1 MIVLVG
7 FMGAGK
13 TTVGHILAE
22 RLGTPFVDNDVYIER
37 QLGRTIVD
45 VFAVEGEK
53 HFRELSTAR
62 STNWSVGSDA
72 VLALGGGAV
81 EDPRTRAIL
90 RNTTV
95 VYLRVGYDEALT
107 RVHQDRFRPMLQRA
121 DLDQVYARRQGTY
134 AEVAAIQVDTNGR
147 RPDAVVMDVLKELTR
162 LPSTPAGTSNIL
174 VTPVGGTYYAH
185 VGRDLLDLS
194 GSLLPTSAD
203 IEQAVLV
210 ESDRDTTTADRV
222 AADHRRA
229 RHLGHTRAI
238 PDTEATKTFATAE
251 QVAGRL
257 ANVALH
263 RNDLVVAVGGEP
275 ISDLAGF
282 VAATFN
288 RGTRLALVPTTLVG
302 QADSAIGGKN
312 AINMPQ
318 GRNLVGSI
326 HQPTV
331 VIADVTTACENTER
345 GFRAGLAEI
354 AKHAL
359 ISRSDLLDVVEDLAD
374 DARSADVDAI
384 HQLVTRSVEIK
395 ADIVSRDERATG
407 ERIVLNYGHTFGH
420 AIDLVSGQ
428 VEDQGESVALG
439 MMAAAHLAR
448 RRADRRRAGRAPS
461 AAAVEPGPAH
471 CGPVRPGVD
480 AARVAAGQEVP
491 ARRALRRPERAG
503 ARRGRRH
510 RLGGHARRR
519 AGRRGVGVRTAGAT
533 TWRPCPLPAHARR
546 GGPLGSA
553 AC

>member
-22 RLGTPFVDNDVYIER
+22 RLGTPFVDSDVYIER

-53 HFRELSTAR
+53 HFREIEHRAINELVR
-62 STNWSVGSDA
+62 GSAA

-95 VYLRVGYDEALT
+95 VYLRVGYDEALS
-107 RVHQDRFRPMLQRA
+107 RVSQDRFRPMLQRP
-121 DLDQVYARRQGTY
+121 DLDQVYARRQIAY
-134 AEVAAIQVDTNGR
+134 AEVAAVQVDTNGR

-174 VTPVGGTYYAH
+174 VTPVGGTYYVH
-185 VGRDLLDLS
+185 VGRDLLDLA
-194 GSLLPTSAD
+194 GSLLPTPAD
-203 IEQAVLV
+203 IEQAVIV
-210 ESDRDTTTADRV
+210 ESDRDTSTADRV
-222 AADHRRA
+222 AASITA
-229 RHLGHTRAI
+229 QGITVTRVPIA
-238 PDTEATKTFATAE
+238 DTEATKTFATAE
-251 QVAGRL
+251 HVAGRL
-257 ANVALH
+257 ADVALH
-263 RNDLVVAVGGEP
+263 RDDLVVAVGGEP

-302 QADSAIGGKN
+302 QADSAVGGKS

-318 GRNLVGSI
+318 GRNLVGAI
-326 HQPTV
+326 HQPAV
-331 VIADVTTACENTER
+331 VIADVTTACENVDH

-359 ISRSDLLDVVEDLAD
+359 ISRSDLLDVLEEISD
-374 DARSADVDAI
+374 DARSADVDAV
-384 HQLVTRSVEIK
+384 HRLVTRSVEIK
-395 ADIVSRDERATG
+395 ADIVSRDEGATG

-420 AIDLVSGQ
+420 AIDLVAGQ

-448 RRADRRRAGRAPS
+448 RQGRVDDDVVDRHRRLLSDLGLPTSGRFDVDLMQRAWLRDKKYRHGVRFVVLNGLGEAETGVTAS
-461 AAAVEPGPAH
+461 AEMLAAVLDDLA
-471 CGPVRPGVD
+471 
-480 AARVAAGQEVP
+480 
-491 ARRALRRPERAG
+491 
-503 ARRGRRH
+503 
-510 RLGGHARRR
+510 
-519 AGRRGVGVRTAGAT
+519 
-533 TWRPCPLPAHARR
+533 
-546 GGPLGSA
+546 SS
-553 AC
+553 

>member
-22 RLGTPFVDNDVYIER
+22 RLGTPFVDSDVYIER

-53 HFRELSTAR
+53 HFREIEHRAINELVR
-62 STNWSVGSDA
+62 GSAA

-95 VYLRVGYDEALT
+95 VYLRVGYDEALS
-107 RVHQDRFRPMLQRA
+107 RVSQDRFRPMLQRP
-121 DLDQVYARRQGTY
+121 DLDQVYARRQIAY
-134 AEVAAIQVDTNGR
+134 AEVAAVQVDTNGR

-174 VTPVGGTYYAH
+174 VTPVGGTYYVH
-185 VGRDLLDLS
+185 VGRDLLDLA
-194 GSLLPTSAD
+194 GSLLPTPAD
-203 IEQAVLV
+203 IEQAVIV
-210 ESDRDTTTADRV
+210 ESDRDTSTADRV
-222 AADHRRA
+222 AASITA
-229 RHLGHTRAI
+229 QGITVTRVPIA
-238 PDTEATKTFATAE
+238 DTEATKTFATAE
-251 QVAGRL
+251 HVAGRL
-257 ANVALH
+257 ADVALH
-263 RNDLVVAVGGEP
+263 RDDLVVAVGGEP

-302 QADSAIGGKN
+302 QADSAVGGKS

-318 GRNLVGSI
+318 GRNLVGAI
-326 HQPTV
+326 HQPAV
-331 VIADVTTACENTER
+331 VIADVTTACENVDH

-359 ISRSDLLDVVEDLAD
+359 ISRSDLLDVLEEISD
-374 DARSADVDAI
+374 DARSADVDAV
-384 HQLVTRSVEIK
+384 HRLVTRSVEIK
-395 ADIVSRDERATG
+395 ADIVSRDEGATG

-420 AIDLVSGQ
+420 AIDLVAGQ

-448 RRADRRRAGRAPS
+448 RQGR
-461 AAAVEPGPAH
+461 
-471 CGPVRPGVD
+471 VD
-480 AARVAAGQEVP
+480 DDVVD
-491 ARRALRRPERAG
+491 
-503 ARRGRRH
+503 RH
-510 RLGGHARRR
+510 RGLLSDLGLPTSGRFDVDLMQR
-519 AGRRGVGVRTAGAT
+519 AWLRDKKYRHGVRFVVLNGLGQAEAGVTA
-533 TWRPCPLPAHARR
+533 
-546 GGPLGSA
+546 SA
-553 AC
+553 DMLADVLEDLASS

>member
-1 MIVLVG
+1 MRPRVTGLGQTAAVAMIVLVG

-22 RLGTPFVDNDVYIER
+22 RLGTPFVDSDVHIER
-37 QLGRTIVD
+37 QVGRTIVD
-45 VFAVEGEK
+45 VFAVEGEQ
-53 HFRELSTAR
+53 HFRELEHRAINELVR
-62 STNWSVGSDA
+62 GSDA

-107 RVHQDRFRPMLQRA
+107 RVRQDRFRPMLQRA
-121 DLDQVYARRQGTY
+121 NLDQVYARRQGSY
-134 AEVAAIQVDTNGR
+134 AEVAAIQVDTDGR
-147 RPDAVVMDVLKELTR
+147 RPDAVAMDVLKELTR

-174 VTPVGGTYYAH
+174 VTPVGGTHYVH
-185 VGRDLLDLS
+185 VGRDLLDLA
-194 GSLLPTSAD
+194 GTLLPTSAD

-210 ESDRDTTTADRV
+210 ESDRDTSTADRV
-222 AADHRRA
+222 AAGIAA
-229 RHLGHTRAI
+229 RGIAVTRVPVA
-238 PDTEATKTFATAE
+238 DTEATKTFAAAE
-251 QVAGRL
+251 HVAGRL
-257 ANVALH
+257 ADVALH
-263 RNDLVVAVGGEP
+263 RDDLIVAVGGEP

-331 VIADVTTACENTER
+331 VVADVTTACANAQH

-359 ISRSDLLDVVEDLAD
+359 ISPSDLLDVVEELSD
-374 DARSADVDAI
+374 DGRAGDVDAVQ
-384 HQLVTRSVEIK
+384 QLVTRSVEIK

-420 AIDLVSGQ
+420 AIDLVSGRD
-428 VEDQGESVALG
+428 EDQGESVALG

-448 RRADRRRAGRAPS
+448 RQGRIDDELVERHRRLLSSLGLPTSARLDLEAMQRAWLRDKKYRHGVRFVVLNGLGRAE
-461 AAAVEPGPAH
+461 A
-471 CGPVRPGVD
+471 GVTASED
-480 AARVAAGQEVP
+480 MLAGVLDDL
-491 ARRALRRPERAG
+491 A
-503 ARRGRRH
+503 
-510 RLGGHARRR
+510 
-519 AGRRGVGVRTAGAT
+519 
-533 TWRPCPLPAHARR
+533 
-546 GGPLGSA
+546 SS
-553 AC
+553 